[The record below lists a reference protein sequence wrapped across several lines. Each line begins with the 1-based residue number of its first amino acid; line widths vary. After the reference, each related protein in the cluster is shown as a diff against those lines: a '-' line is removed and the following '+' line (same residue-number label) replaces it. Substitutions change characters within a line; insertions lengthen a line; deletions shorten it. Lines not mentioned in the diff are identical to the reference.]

1 MAAGI
6 PIVDKLLGVLE
17 KALENSNLRIEQR
30 PIERVREKKLE
41 ILNER
46 AKGDS
51 ADQQKIASLYQELE
65 VEVDA
70 LDSAVAAG
78 IAKKQ

>member
-1 MAAGI
+1 MAVAI
-6 PIVDKLLGVLE
+6 PIVDKLLGVTE
-17 KALENSNLRIEQR
+17 KLLENMNIRIEQR

-46 AKGDS
+46 AKGDM
-51 ADQQKIASLYQELE
+51 ADQQKIASLYQELA